1 MIVTVEPTLPE
12 ARDTLISVIKARGE
26 ALDRA
31 DRYAA
36 LLSGQPSPLTP
47 APR

>member
-1 MIVTVEPTLPE
+1 MIVTEEPTLPE
-12 ARDTLISVIKARGE
+12 ARDTLI
-26 ALDRA
+26 DRA